1 MIMFLL
7 GAKKMKK
14 KLVIV
19 GDMSSG
25 SEEGIWWIWFN
36 VQVA

>member
-7 GAKKMKK
+7 GAKKWK